1 MRAFCSTSERL
12 ASLAGLVLLYILS
25 ACARPEPRV
34 MIVSIDG
41 LWARDLERLDSAGVE
56 TPVLDSLRRAGALAE
71 GVIGSF
77 PSVTYPSHT
86 TMVTGVLPRTHGVHS
101 NVRVYDPLDTA
112 HARDWYWEVDWI
124 RVPTLMDLAH
134 QADLEVGAVYWPVTA
149 DDPSIDY
156 NVPEIWDPAG
166 RRSQLSLLRERG
178 TPWLLDSLGVPQEG
192 ELTDSLRAAI
202 AVEIVRRWDPDLML
216 VHLIEVDAAKHRHG
230 PVGDSVWA
238 AIREADRRIGALL
251 AALRQAGRRRP
262 TTVIVTSDHGFYGYR
277 RVLRPGVL
285 LARAG
290 LVRLDSR
297 GNVTSW
303 DAAVLPS
310 GGSAAL
316 ITREPG
322 DTVAALR
329 LRAAIPGSLIGPD
342 RPIRTIW
349 PPDSIAAVGG
359 DPRASW
365 AIVMNEGFYLAAGY
379 TGALEEE
386 RSGGGHGYDPRDPA
400 LHAFFLAV
408 GPGIAPNSTLP
419 LLRQTDIAPTVAKI
433 LQLTAPPMQ
442 GKALFQYP

>member
-1 MRAFCSTSERL
+1 
-12 ASLAGLVLLYILS
+12 
-25 ACARPEPRV
+25 
-34 MIVSIDG
+34 MIVSVDG

-56 TPVLDSLRRAGALAE
+56 TPVLDSLRRTGSLAE

-86 TMVTGVLPRTHGVHS
+86 TMVTGVAPRTHGVYS
-101 NVRVYDPLDTA
+101 NVRTYDPLDTA
-112 HARDWYWEVDWI
+112 HARDWYWSAEWV
-124 RVPTLMDLAH
+124 RVPTLMDVAD
-134 QADLEVGAVYWPVTA
+134 QAGLEVGAVFWPVTA

-156 NVPEIWDPAG
+156 NVPEIWDPTG
-166 RRSQLSLLRERG
+166 RRTQLSLLRERG
-178 TPWLLDSLGVPQEG
+178 TPWLLDSIGVAKEG

-202 AVEIVRRWDPDLML
+202 AIEIVKRWDPDLML
-216 VHLIEVDAAKHRHG
+216 VHLIEVDAAKHRYG
-230 PVGDSVWA
+230 PASDSVWT

-251 AALRQAGRRRP
+251 QALRETNRRRP
-262 TTVIVTSDHGFYGYR
+262 TTVIVTSDHGFYGYQ

-297 GNVTSW
+297 GTVISW

-316 ITREPG
+316 IAREPQ
-322 DTVAALR
+322 DTALARR
-329 LRAAIPGSLIGPD
+329 LRAAIPDSLIGPD
-342 RPIRTIW
+342 RPIRSLW
-349 PPDSIAAVGG
+349 PPDSIAAIGG

-365 AIVMNEGFYLAAGY
+365 AIVMNQGFYLTAGY
-379 TGALEEE
+379 AGALEEE

-408 GPGIAPNSTLP
+408 GPGIAPNSALP
-419 LLRQTDIAPTVAKI
+419 LVRQTDIAPTVAKI
-433 LQLTAPPMQ
+433 LGLSLPEVA
-442 GKALFQYP
+442 GRALF

>member
-1 MRAFCSTSERL
+1 MREFSSTSDRAACR
-12 ASLAGLVLLYILS
+12 ASLLLLWFLA
-25 ACARPEPRV
+25 ACGQPQPRV
-34 MIVSIDG
+34 MIISIDG
-41 LWARDLERLDSAGVE
+41 FWARDLERLDSAGVE
-56 TPVLDSLRRAGALAE
+56 TPVLDSLRQAGALAD
-71 GVIGSF
+71 GVVGSF

-86 TMVTGVLPRTHGVHS
+86 TMVTGVPPRTHGVYS

-112 HARDWYWEVDWI
+112 HARDWYWESDWI

-134 QADLEVGAVYWPVTA
+134 QANLKVGAVFWPVTA

-166 RRSQLSLLRERG
+166 GRSPLALLRERG
-178 TPWLLDSLGVPQEG
+178 TPWLLDSLGVPREG

-202 AVEIVRRWDPDLML
+202 AAEIIRRWDPDLML

-230 PVGDSVWA
+230 PAGDSVWA
-238 AIREADRRIGALL
+238 AIREADRRIGILL
-251 AALRQAGRRRP
+251 AALRENRRRP

-277 RVLRPGVL
+277 RVLKPGVL

-297 GNVTSW
+297 GRVTSW

-316 ITREPG
+316 ITRETG
-322 DTVAALR
+322 DTAAARR
-329 LRAAIPGSLIGPD
+329 LRAAIPASLVGPD
-342 RPIRTIW
+342 KPIRSVW
-349 PPDSIAAVGG
+349 SPESIAAVGG

-365 AIVMNEGFYLAAGY
+365 AIVMNQGFYLAAGY
-379 TGALEEE
+379 GGALEEE
-386 RSGGGHGYDPRDPA
+386 RTGGGHGYDPRDPA
-400 LHAFFLAV
+400 LHAFFLAA

-419 LLRQTDIAPTVAKI
+419 LVRQTDIAPTVAKI
-433 LQLTAPPMQ
+433 LRLTPAQ
-442 GKALFQYP
+442 WEGRALF

>member
-1 MRAFCSTSERL
+1 M
-12 ASLAGLVLLYILS
+12 GKLLLLLLLS
-25 ACARPEPRV
+25 ACGRPQPRV

-41 LWARDLERLDSAGVE
+41 LWARDLERLDSAGVQ

-86 TMVTGVLPRTHGVHS
+86 TMVTGVAPRTHGVYS

-112 HARDWYWEVDWI
+112 HARDWYWSAEWV
-124 RVPTLMDLAH
+124 RVPTLMDLAD
-134 QADLEVGAVYWPVTA
+134 QAGLEVGAVFWPVTA

-166 RRSQLSLLRERG
+166 RQTQLSLLRERG
-178 TPWLLDSLGVPQEG
+178 TPWLLDSLGVAKEG

-202 AVEIVRRWDPDLML
+202 AVEIVKRWDPDLML

-230 PVGDSVWA
+230 PVGDSVWI
-238 AIREADRRIGALL
+238 AIREADRRIGTLL
-251 AALRQAGRRRP
+251 EALRERNRRRP

-297 GNVTSW
+297 GTAISW

-316 ITREPG
+316 IAREPQ
-322 DTVAALR
+322 DTTVARR
-329 LRAAIPGSLIGPD
+329 LRAAIPDSLIGPD
-342 RPIRTIW
+342 RPIRAIW

-365 AIVMNEGFYLAAGY
+365 AIIMNQGFYLAAGY
-379 TGALEEE
+379 AGSLEEE

-433 LQLTAPPMQ
+433 LGLSPLEAE
-442 GKALFQYP
+442 GRALF

>member
-1 MRAFCSTSERL
+1 LTSNRL
-12 ASLAGLVLLYILS
+12 TSIANRFASVASLLLLWVLS
-25 ACARPEPRV
+25 ACARPAPRV

-56 TPVLDSLRRAGALAE
+56 VPVLDSLRRAGALAE

-86 TMVTGVLPRTHGVHS
+86 TMVTGVSPRTHGVYS
-101 NVRVYDPLDTA
+101 NVRGYDPLDTA
-112 HARDWYWEVDWI
+112 HARDWYWEANWV
-124 RVPTLMDLAH
+124 RVPTLMDLAR
-134 QADLEVGAVYWPVTA
+134 QAGLEVGAVYWPATA

-156 NVPEIWDPAG
+156 NLPEIWDPSG
-166 RRSQLSLLRERG
+166 LRSQLSLLRQRG

-192 ELTDSLRAAI
+192 ELDDSLRAAI
-202 AVEIVRRWDPDLML
+202 AVEIIRRWDPDLML

-238 AIREADRRIGALL
+238 AIREADRRLGALL
-251 AALRQAGRRRP
+251 AALREANRSRP

-285 LARAG
+285 LARAR
-290 LVRLDSR
+290 LVRLDPK
-297 GNVTSW
+297 GTVTSW
-303 DAAVLPS
+303 DGAVLPS

-322 DTVAALR
+322 DTATAR
-329 LRAAIPGSLIGPD
+329 RIREAIPQSLIGPD
-342 RPIRTIW
+342 KPIRSVW
-349 PPDSIAAVGG
+349 SPESIAAVGG

-365 AIVMNEGFYLAAGY
+365 AIVMNEGFYLAGGY
-379 TGALEEE
+379 SGSLEEE

-400 LHAFFLAV
+400 LHAFLLVV
-408 GPGIAPNSTLP
+408 GPGIAPNSSLP
-419 LLRQTDIAPTVAKI
+419 LVRQTDIAPTVAKI
-433 LQLTAPPMQ
+433 LGLAPPAME
-442 GKALFQYP
+442 GKVLF

>member
-1 MRAFCSTSERL
+1 MREFCSMSKRV
-12 ASLAGLVLLYILS
+12 ASLASAMLVLALA
-25 ACARPEPRV
+25 ACGGPQPRV
-34 MIVSIDG
+34 MIISIDG

-86 TMVTGVLPRTHGVHS
+86 TMVTGVPPRIHGVYS

-112 HARDWYWEVDWI
+112 HARDWYWRADWI

-134 QADLEVGAVYWPVTA
+134 EAGLKVGAVFWPVTA

-166 RRSQLSLLRERG
+166 QRSQLSLLRERG

-202 AVEIVRRWDPDLML
+202 AIEIVRRWDPDLML

-230 PVGDSVWA
+230 PAGDSVWA
-238 AIREADRRIGALL
+238 AIREADHRIGMLL
-251 AALRQAGRRRP
+251 AALRQTNRRRP

-303 DAAVLPS
+303 DGAVLPS

-316 ITREPG
+316 ITREPQ
-322 DTVAALR
+322 DTAAARR
-329 LRAAIPGSLIGPD
+329 LRAAIPAALIGPD
-342 RPIRTIW
+342 KPVRAVW
-349 PPDSIAAVGG
+349 PPDSIAALGG

-365 AIVMNEGFYLAAGY
+365 AIVMNEGFYLAGGY
-379 TGALEEE
+379 SGPLEEE

-400 LHAFFLAV
+400 LHAFLLAA

-419 LLRQTDIAPTVAKI
+419 LVRQTDLAPTVAKI
-433 LQLTAPPMQ
+433 LRLAPAEVE
-442 GKALFQYP
+442 GKALF